1 MRTNIMLDD
10 KLVEKGMKY
19 TGIKTKKSSQ
29 RTCSAKGEKR
39 VYPCFKGF
47 RRR

>member
-19 TGIKTKKSSQ
+19 TGIKTKKKADRYCSQ

-39 VYPCFKGF
+39 NS
-47 RRR
+47 